1 MYFFLTN
8 IFYFITRQ
16 INKIPQHFIEKNA
29 ASIKAKY
36 YVIRRGAGGQGFFS
50 NYKWVMAEIIFAVQ
64 NEMIPVVDMKHW
76 RSHYQNGT
84 YSNGWTIFFEQ
95 PFGVDLKEVYREKH
109 NYILS
114 PLHEYR
120 YEIADI
126 FSREYGMPTSK
137 AVTYL
142 NPYIEKYMHIKP
154 DIINPIRNR
163 CHHIFTRYE
172 YVLGIHYRGTDMRVE
187 HDGHFISKNENE
199 YVKQVGQHIEHLSTK
214 KTALFIASDEMSVI
228 KLFHESF
235 PQLDIITNTSYRA
248 NDSNTEGI
256 HNSKSHIRKNHRILL
271 GKEVIEDAYFLSKCN
286 SLVCGKSN
294 VSAVAIIWNNNQY
307 DQLTI
312 L

>member
-1 MYFFLTN
+1 MGNGGNN
-8 IFYFITRQ
+8 ICCPKRNDSSCRYETL
-16 INKIPQHFIEKNA
+16 EKPL
-29 ASIKAKY
+29 S
-36 YVIRRGAGGQGFFS
+36 
-50 NYKWVMAEIIFAVQ
+50 KWYIFKWL
-64 NEMIPVVDMKHW
+64 DH
-76 RSHYQNGT
+76 
-84 YSNGWTIFFEQ
+84 FFEQ
-95 PFGVDLKEVYREKH
+95 PFGVNLKEVYREKH

-154 DIINPIRNR
+154 DIINHIRNR

-214 KTALFIASDEMSVI
+214 K
-228 KLFHESF
+228 
-235 PQLDIITNTSYRA
+235 
-248 NDSNTEGI
+248 
-256 HNSKSHIRKNHRILL
+256 LL
-271 GKEVIEDAYFLSKCN
+271 CLLHQMKC
-286 SLVCGKSN
+286 L
-294 VSAVAIIWNNNQY
+294 
-307 DQLTI
+307 
-312 L
+312 